1 MKKNKWN
8 QNHADVIQ
16 ARKRVENIID
26 EITPDELVA
35 AVKKAPSL
43 RGMIMGYISELKF
56 FNYVQNFDVK
66 GLYRPDDHNRE
77 ENKADLCFDYKGKRV
92 RVQLKSIQTNSIKR
106 SEENGKIYATVQ
118 NDASDRRKI
127 LLPSG
132 ETVETTNYKVGD
144 YDVLA
149 VPLYPFCGKWDFAY
163 LLNTNCRHTTNNK
176 YTDSQ
181 KQHLL
186 ATTETITFP
195 LSPPWTKNLVEIL
208 ERYISNKKAE
218 GDQS

>member
-1 MKKNKWN
+1 MKKNKGN
-8 QNHADVIQ
+8 EDHDDVIE

-26 EITPDELVA
+26 EITPQELVT

-56 FNYVQNFDVK
+56 FSYVQNFNVE

-77 ENKADLCFDYKGKRV
+77 ENKADLCFDYKGIRV

-106 SEENGKIYATVQ
+106 AEEDGKIYATVQ
-118 NDASDRRKI
+118 NDASDRRTI
-127 LLPSG
+127 ELPTG

-149 VPLYPFCGKWDFAY
+149 VPLYPFCGKWEFAY
-163 LLNTNCRHTTNNK
+163 LLNAECRHTTSRK
-176 YTDSQ
+176 YTDTQ
-181 KQHLL
+181 KQYLL
-186 ATTETITFP
+186 ATTEKITFP
-195 LSPPWTKNLVEIL
+195 LSPPWTEDLAEIL

-218 GDQS
+218 DGQN